1 MSGGSF
7 PVPMICFLFH
17 FILFYFLFHFK
28 AWRKGEDMGMLSYC
42 SSSFYSHKMGPP
54 QQPQFLLMDQSLLKH
69 IIYQLCLSLIPGK
82 HSENQKYF
90 KERNY

>member
-1 MSGGSF
+1 MEKGGR
-7 PVPMICFLFH
+7 H
-17 FILFYFLFHFK
+17 GHGDAFILFKLFIHTK
-28 AWRKGEDMGMLSYC
+28 WV
-42 SSSFYSHKMGPP
+42 PP

-69 IIYQLCLSLIPGK
+69 IIYQPCLSLILGK